1 MVNSGHN
8 IYRQNAANAII
19 SKDQLLLKLY
29 NGSLNFLKLAKRGI
43 EEKNPKISG
52 ENISKVIAILTELD
66 CALDMEAGGDI
77 AVNLSSL
84 YRHIMYGLV
93 DANLKNDI
101 DTIGKME
108 HLLSEVKDGFEEAIR
123 LNREKPVTTAAPQS
137 ISGNQEGLQFA
148 V

>member
-8 IYRQNAANAII
+8 VYKQNAANAII

-43 EEKNPKISG
+43 EEKNPKVSG

-66 CALDMEAGGDI
+66 CALDMEAGGEI
-77 AVNLSSL
+77 AENLSSL

-93 DANLKNDI
+93 NANLKK
-101 DTIGKME
+101 DTDAMDKLE
-108 HLLSEVKDGFEEAIR
+108 LLLCEVKEGFEEAIR
-123 LNREKPVTTAAPQS
+123 INKKKPDTTTEYIPD
-137 ISGNQEGLQFA
+137 NQEGLQFA